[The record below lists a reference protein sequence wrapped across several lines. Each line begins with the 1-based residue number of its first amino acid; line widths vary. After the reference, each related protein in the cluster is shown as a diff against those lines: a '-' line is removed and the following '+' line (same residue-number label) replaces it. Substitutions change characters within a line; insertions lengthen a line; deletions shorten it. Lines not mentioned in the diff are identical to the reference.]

1 MISIIPGYRNR
12 NLLVKWINSHRHH
25 TCVYMGT
32 VLFPFSYIVEQSKA
46 PHSVSQSSSS
56 YVFLFSSRVPHH
68 EYREVRQ
75 TYSVSQYC
83 TQMTCARVR
92 LSTYGNSMEILSL
105 PNEPNKI
112 ESGACTH
119 TQDELGGIFLNASP
133 GVVPIPLSWKVSY
146 S

>member
-12 NLLVKWINSHRHH
+12 NLLVKWINSHWHH

-56 YVFLFSSRVPHH
+56 YVFLFSRVTHR
-68 EYREVRQ
+68 EYREVRHP
-75 TYSVSQYC
+75 YSVSQYC
-83 TQMTCARVR
+83 TQMTCARVH

>member
-46 PHSVSQSSSS
+46 PNSVSQSSSS
-56 YVFLFSSRVPHH
+56 YVFLFSRVTHR
-68 EYREVRQ
+68 EYREVRHP
-75 TYSVSQYC
+75 YSVSQYC
-83 TQMTCARVR
+83 TQMTCARVH

-112 ESGACTH
+112 KSGACMH
-119 TQDELGGIFLNASP
+119 TQDELREIFLNSSP
-133 GVVPIPLSWKVSY
+133 GVVLIPLSWKVLY